1 MTKETRYHLSR
12 RNVLAG
18 LGTIGVAS
26 AGAGLGTTAFF
37 NDTESV
43 EASFEA
49 GRLDLVVE
57 YFTAFDQ
64 GSAGTGSDQGVVNG
78 TQEAEYTYTL
88 ADVKPGDSGVVALC
102 PRVVTNDAWLWI
114 GNNDGLVDYENGQNE
129 PEGDVDSTGGGSIG
143 TANTGAGFGE
153 LSEAI
158 EVTVSYAE
166 SVSRSGDTVTCE
178 TTRELNNP
186 EGYTLADLA
195 KDLTGGFLLDGDQDE
210 PSPDDDPTP
219 YPGSENETIQQGPCL
234 CIEWV
239 LPTTVGNE
247 IQSDGVE
254 FTFSLVAEQAR
265 HNDAPV
271 TPFVDAFV
279 GAGGSI
285 QAAVDAASPGDVIG
299 VAAETFTEQVTVSVA
314 DLTLIGRGEATIDG
328 NGGSA
333 PVTIAAD
340 GVRLDGFEITNP
352 GGLIGIAVD
361 PGVNGVTIC
370 NNRIFDIGPTGSLGV
385 TGIVFGTE
393 ATGGHDDVVVFNNII
408 ETLRQEDD
416 GSFATVNGILF
427 NTGNS
432 PGTITNVSI
441 RSNVFRDFESTTA
454 PLGIVVQQDTNGV
467 TIADNE
473 FRDFL
478 ADNSLGAGSFD
489 TFAQGLNV
497 ANSANTDFLVSGN
510 VFGADI
516 LSNDGFYPEAIKVEA
531 NVDVS
536 GIQIT
541 GNDLLTAFGLTNA
554 ASGTVNAETNY
565 WNDPAGPNATTGQ
578 LNDGTV
584 DSRPTAASVSLGL
597 VDSDP
602 FLSSSVQ

>member
-1 MTKETRYHLSR
+1 M
-12 RNVLAG
+12 
-18 LGTIGVAS
+18 
-26 AGAGLGTTAFF
+26 
-37 NDTESV
+37 
-43 EASFEA
+43 
-49 GRLDLVVE
+49 
-57 YFTAFDQ
+57 
-64 GSAGTGSDQGVVNG
+64 
-78 TQEAEYTYTL
+78 
-88 ADVKPGDSGVVALC
+88 
-102 PRVVTNDAWLWI
+102 
-114 GNNDGLVDYENGQNE
+114 
-129 PEGDVDSTGGGSIG
+129 
-143 TANTGAGFGE
+143 
-153 LSEAI
+153 
-158 EVTVSYAE
+158 
-166 SVSRSGDTVTCE
+166 
-178 TTRELNNP
+178 
-186 EGYTLADLA
+186 
-195 KDLTGGFLLDGDQDE
+195 
-210 PSPDDDPTP
+210 
-219 YPGSENETIQQGPCL
+219 
-234 CIEWV
+234 
-239 LPTTVGNE
+239 
-247 IQSDGVE
+247 
-254 FTFSLVAEQAR
+254 
-265 HNDAPV
+265 
-271 TPFVDAFV
+271 PFVDAFV
-279 GAGGSI
+279 AAGGSI

-299 VAAETFTEQVTVSVA
+299 VAAATFTEQVTVSVA
-314 DLTLIGRGEATIDG
+314 DLTLIGRGGATIDG

-361 PGVNGVTIC
+361 PGVDGVTIC
-370 NNRIFDIGPTGSLGV
+370 NNRIVDIGPTGSLGV

-393 ATGGHDDVVVFNNII
+393 ATGGHNDVVVFNNVI

-432 PGTITNVSI
+432 PGTVSNVSI

-454 PLGIVVQQDTNGV
+454 PLGIVVQQDTDGV

-497 ANSANTDFLVSGN
+497 ANSANTDFVISGN

-516 LSNDGFYPEAIKVEA
+516 LSNDGFYPEAVKIEPG
-531 NVDVS
+531 VDVS

-554 ASGTVNAETNY
+554 ASGTVNAESNY
-565 WNDPAGPNATTGQ
+565 WNDSSGPNTTTGQ

-584 DSRPTAASVSLGL
+584 DSRPTAASVSLGP

-602 FLSSSVQ
+602 FLSGSIQ

>member
-1 MTKETRYHLSR
+1 MSKEARYSLSR

-18 LGTIGVAS
+18 LGTVGVAS

-37 NDTESV
+37 SDEEAV
-43 EASFEA
+43 EASLEA
-49 GRLDLVVE
+49 GRLDLVLE
-57 YFTAFDQ
+57 YLTAFDQ
-64 GSAGTGSDQGVVNG
+64 GRAGTGSEQGVING
-78 TQEAEYTYTL
+78 TREAEYTYSLT
-88 ADVKPGDSGVVALC
+88 DVKPGDSGIVALC
-102 PRVVTNDAWLWI
+102 PRIVSNDAWLWV
-114 GNNDGLVDYENGQNE
+114 GDNDSLVDYENGQNE
-129 PEGDVDSTGGGSIG
+129 PESKVDSSGGGSVG
-143 TANTGAGFGE
+143 TPNSGAGFGE

-158 EVTVSYAE
+158 EVTVSYAG
-166 SVSRSGDTVTCE
+166 SVSRSGDEVICE
-178 TTRELNNP
+178 DTRELNNP

-195 KDLTGGFLLDGDQDE
+195 KDLSGGFLLDGDQDE
-210 PSPDDDPTP
+210 PSPDSDPTP
-219 YPGSENETIQQGPCL
+219 YPGSVDETTQEGPCL
-234 CIEWV
+234 CIEWE

-247 IQSDGVE
+247 IQTDSIE
-254 FTFSLVAEQAR
+254 FTFSFVAEQAR

-271 TPFVDAFV
+271 TPFVDTFV
-279 GAGGSI
+279 EAGDSI

-314 DLTLIGRGEATIDG
+314 DLTLIGRSGATIDG
-328 NGGSA
+328 NGGGA

-340 GVRLDGFEITNP
+340 GVRVDGFEITNP
-352 GGLIGIAVD
+352 SGLIGIAVD
-361 PGVNGVTIC
+361 PGVDGVTIC

-393 ATGGHDDVVVFNNII
+393 ATGGHDDVAVFNNVI

-432 PGTITNVSI
+432 PGVISNVSV

-454 PLGIVVQQDTNGV
+454 PLGIVVQQDTDGV
-467 TIADNE
+467 TIEDNE

-497 ANSANTDFLVSGN
+497 ANSANTDFVVAGN

-516 LSNDGFYPEAIKVEA
+516 LSNDGFYPEAVKVESS
-531 NVDVS
+531 VDVN
-536 GIQIT
+536 GVHIT

-554 ASGTVNAETNY
+554 ASGTVDAENNY
-565 WNDPAGPNATTGQ
+565 WNDPTGPNTTTSQ

-584 DSRPTAASVSLGL
+584 DSRPTTPSVALGA
-597 VDSDP
+597 VDADP
-602 FLSSSVQ
+602 FLTSSIQ